1 MKESLK
7 NINNLSKLFI
17 KESNFKLNIID
28 DETKRINKKSINF
41 WIYIILVIGITY
53 ISNKIVY
60 YVVAMGKPDIF
71 LNLLLSFTALLIFI
85 RTIMV
90 SMNVFY
96 FSKDIENY
104 LHLPLKSIEILVAKF
119 NTILYMNYELE
130 LLFALIPLIIYGIH
144 IYAGLSYFFNMIII
158 LIIFP
163 IFIILVSSIIMIFL
177 MKTIKLFK
185 NKTLM
190 EFLISFSIILI
201 AFFALTKSLEYVFNN
216 TEYISENQEIILNSI
231 NEKIKTI
238 NRYFVV
244 INPSA
249 DILLK
254 SGFLIKIVNYLKL
267 LIFNLIGFCVFII
280 IGNKMYLKQLLK
292 ARFYYKGEK
301 RKTKIIAKKS
311 NYRLSYIKKEFKLL
325 LKNPIFFIQS
335 IYPVIM
341 ITVSVSLFIYLL
353 VPGVNDILHREENRE
368 LLEKLKFDFEAV
380 CIIIGTIQIIGLFNY
395 SSITSFSREGKNAYI
410 IKVLPIS
417 FYKQIIYKN
426 VPQIII
432 NTISAL
438 IILAMIKIQIP
449 VIEIKYI
456 IMMFVLSVLLI
467 IINSVILCLIDLL
480 MPKLEWDAEYEIL
493 KNNRNKL
500 LQYVLIIFNILFL
513 IFADKVFINHNLDKS
528 IIVFGVVLFII
539 LIIINM
545 IIKKYSNKLFK
556 KIN

>member
-254 SGFLIKIVNYLKL
+254 SGFLI
-267 LIFNLIGFCVFII
+267 
-280 IGNKMYLKQLLK
+280 
-292 ARFYYKGEK
+292 
-301 RKTKIIAKKS
+301 
-311 NYRLSYIKKEFKLL
+311 
-325 LKNPIFFIQS
+325 
-335 IYPVIM
+335 
-341 ITVSVSLFIYLL
+341 
-353 VPGVNDILHREENRE
+353 
-368 LLEKLKFDFEAV
+368 
-380 CIIIGTIQIIGLFNY
+380 
-395 SSITSFSREGKNAYI
+395 
-410 IKVLPIS
+410 
-417 FYKQIIYKN
+417 
-426 VPQIII
+426 
-432 NTISAL
+432 
-438 IILAMIKIQIP
+438 
-449 VIEIKYI
+449 
-456 IMMFVLSVLLI
+456 
-467 IINSVILCLIDLL
+467 
-480 MPKLEWDAEYEIL
+480 
-493 KNNRNKL
+493 
-500 LQYVLIIFNILFL
+500 
-513 IFADKVFINHNLDKS
+513 
-528 IIVFGVVLFII
+528 
-539 LIIINM
+539 
-545 IIKKYSNKLFK
+545 
-556 KIN
+556 

>member
-17 KESNFKLNIID
+17 KENNFRLNIID
-28 DETKRINKKSINF
+28 DETKKINKKSINF
-41 WIYIILVIGITY
+41 WIYIVLIIGIAY
-53 ISNKIVY
+53 ISNKIIY
-60 YVVAMGKPDIF
+60 YVVGIGKPDIF

-85 RTIMV
+85 RTIMI

-104 LHLPLKSIEILVAKF
+104 LHLPLKSIEILVSKF

-130 LLFALIPLIIYGIH
+130 LLVALIPLIIYGIH
-144 IYAGLSYFFNMIII
+144 VYAGLSYFFNMIMI
-158 LIIFP
+158 LILFP
-163 IFIILVSSIIMIFL
+163 IFIILVSSIIMISL

-190 EFLISFSIILI
+190 EFLISFIIILI
-201 AFFALTKSLEYVFNN
+201 VIFGLTKSLEYVFNN
-216 TEYISENQEIILNSI
+216 TEYISENQDIVLNMI
-231 NEKIKTI
+231 NEKIKII
-238 NRYFVV
+238 NRYFVI

-254 SGFLIKIVNYLKL
+254 SGFMIKIINYLKL
-267 LIFNLIGFCVFII
+267 LSYNLIVFCVFII
-280 IGNKMYLKQLLK
+280 IGNKIYLKQLLK
-292 ARFYYKGEK
+292 AKFYYKRKK

-311 NYRLSYIKKEFKLL
+311 SYRLSYIKKEFKLL
-325 LKNPIFFIQS
+325 IKNPIFLIQS

-341 ITVSVSLFIYLL
+341 ITLMVCLFLYML
-353 VPGVNDILHREENRE
+353 VPGFNDILHREENKE
-368 LLEKLKFDFEAV
+368 LLEKMTFDFEAV
-380 CIIIGTIQIIGLFNY
+380 CIIIGAVQVIGLFNY

-417 FYKQIIYKN
+417 LYKQIIYKN

-432 NTISAL
+432 NTIATL
-438 IILAMIKIQIP
+438 TVLATIKIQIP
-449 VIEIKYI
+449 VIETKYI
-456 IMMFVLSVLLI
+456 IIMFMLSLLLT
-467 IINSVILCLIDLL
+467 IINSFILCLIDLL

-500 LQYVLIIFNILFL
+500 FQYVLMIFNILFL
-513 IFADKVFINHNLDKS
+513 IFANRVFNEHNFDKS
-528 IIVFGVVLFII
+528 LVVFGVVLFIF
-539 LIIINM
+539 LIVFNR
-545 IIKKYSNKLFK
+545 IIKKYNNKLFK

>member
-17 KESNFKLNIID
+17 KENDFRLNIID
-28 DETKRINKKSINF
+28 DETKKINKKSINF
-41 WIYIILVIGITY
+41 WIYIVLIIGIAY
-53 ISNKIVY
+53 ISNKIIY
-60 YVVAMGKPDIF
+60 YVVGIGKPDIF

-85 RTIMV
+85 RTIMI

-104 LHLPLKSIEILVAKF
+104 LHLPLKSIEILVSKF

-130 LLFALIPLIIYGIH
+130 LLVALIPLIIYGIH
-144 IYAGLSYFFNMIII
+144 VYAGLSYFFNMIMI
-158 LIIFP
+158 LILFP
-163 IFIILVSSIIMIFL
+163 IFIILVSSIIMISL

-190 EFLISFSIILI
+190 EFLISFIIILI
-201 AFFALTKSLEYVFNN
+201 VIFGLTKSLEYVFNN
-216 TEYISENQEIILNSI
+216 TEYISENQDIVLNMI
-231 NEKIKTI
+231 NEKIKII
-238 NRYFVV
+238 NRYFVI

-254 SGFLIKIVNYLKL
+254 SGFMIKIINYLKL
-267 LIFNLIGFCVFII
+267 LSYNLIGFCVFII
-280 IGNKMYLKQLLK
+280 IGNRIYLKQLLK
-292 ARFYYKGEK
+292 AKFYYKRKK
-301 RKTKIIAKKS
+301 RKTKNIAKKS
-311 NYRLSYIKKEFKLL
+311 SYRLSYIKKEFNLL
-325 LKNPIFFIQS
+325 IKNPIFFIQS

-341 ITVSVSLFIYLL
+341 ITLMVCLFLYMLI
-353 VPGVNDILHREENRE
+353 PGFNDILHREENKE
-368 LLEKLKFDFEAV
+368 LLEKLTFDFEAV
-380 CIIIGTIQIIGLFNY
+380 CIIIGAVQVIGFFNY

-417 FYKQIIYKN
+417 LYKQIIYKN

-432 NTISAL
+432 NTIATL
-438 IILAMIKIQIP
+438 TVLATIKIQIP
-449 VIEIKYI
+449 VIETKYI
-456 IMMFVLSVLLI
+456 IIMFMLSLLLT
-467 IINSVILCLIDLL
+467 IINSFILCLIDLL

-500 LQYVLIIFNILFL
+500 FQYVLMIFNILFL
-513 IFADKVFINHNLDKS
+513 IFANRVFNEHNFDKS
-528 IIVFGVVLFII
+528 LVVFGVVLFIF
-539 LIIINM
+539 LIVFNR
-545 IIKKYSNKLFK
+545 IIKKYNNKLFK